1 MKTRT
6 ARSSFATLLIAGP
19 CACLACG
26 GPAQQMQPQPA
37 STTTTT
43 SYAAPL
49 DLPPESEMSKP
60 YEPPANPAAT
70 PGNEQT
76 TGPVNLTSPTA
87 PGTQAPASAPA
98 LTADNDAQIVATLD
112 ALNAS
117 AIDQASVA
125 VKKALSPRVK
135 QLAKQ
140 MLAAHQQ
147 ARAKLGSLQADVNVT
162 PEEGPTSDKVK
173 QDDESALL
181 TLRTETPSSF
191 DRSYLEGRIDGGRS
205 ALTLIDRFIN
215 ETQNARLKSYL
226 DEYRSKLT
234 DHLRDM
240 EDAQSSLPAFSR

>member
-1 MKTRT
+1 
-6 ARSSFATLLIAGP
+6 
-19 CACLACG
+19 
-26 GPAQQMQPQPA
+26 
-37 STTTTT
+37 
-43 SYAAPL
+43 
-49 DLPPESEMSKP
+49 
-60 YEPPANPAAT
+60 
-70 PGNEQT
+70 
-76 TGPVNLTSPTA
+76 VNLTSPTA

>member
-1 MKTRT
+1 
-6 ARSSFATLLIAGP
+6 
-19 CACLACG
+19 
-26 GPAQQMQPQPA
+26 MQPQAA

-49 DLPPESEMSKP
+49 DLPPDSEMSKP

-76 TGPVNLTSPTA
+76 TGPMNLSSPTM

-98 LTADNDAQIVATLD
+98 PVADNDAQIIATLD
-112 ALNAS
+112 ALDTAG
-117 AIDQASVA
+117 IDQANIA
-125 VKKALSPRVK
+125 VKKAQSARVK
-135 QLAKQ
+135 QLAQ
-140 MLAAHQQ
+140 RMLAAHQH
-147 ARAKLGSLQADVNVT
+147 ARAELGSLQADVNVT

-173 QDDESALL
+173 QDDESTLL

-191 DRSYLEGRIDGGRS
+191 DRSYLKGRITEGRN

-215 ETQNARLKSYL
+215 ETQNAKLKSYL
-226 DEYRSKLT
+226 DECRSKLG
-234 DHLRDM
+234 DHLREM